1 MHTDKRGPATD
12 PPRQHGQGRHEGSA
26 HDPREFD
33 DLNPARQ
40 KGMPQHDD
48 KPVIPG
54 GRKPDTAMCEDKDRP
69 GMIDKDEDC

>member
-1 MHTDKRGPATD
+1 MNTEKRGPATD

-33 DLNPARQ
+33 DQNPARQ

-48 KPVIPG
+48 KPATQG
-54 GRKPDTAMCEDKDRP
+54 ARKPVMREDKDR
-69 GMIDKDEDC
+69 